1 MIGFY
6 NYTVILTYA
15 SLLSAG
21 LGIMVSLQGE
31 GHPYAGTFFL
41 LFCGLCDAFDGKVAR
56 MKKDRSEEE
65 CKFGIQIDSLCDL
78 VSFGVLPAVIGAALM
93 WKSDVADIPKLH
105 TGRDGFVIPAIC
117 ILILVTYI
125 LVAMI
130 RLAYFNVMEEKRQ
143 AEEGG
148 IRKVYEG
155 LPVTS
160 AALIFPLI
168 MLLQFLTPK
177 DLTALYFAGLV
188 IVGGLF
194 VSKISVK
201 KPDSKGLCRLIA
213 IGAVEFLLM
222 LGYLIY
228 KKIVG

>member
-21 LGIMVSLQGE
+21 LGILVSLQGE

-56 MKKDRSEEE
+56 MKKDRSEDE

-105 TGRDGFVIPAIC
+105 TGTDGFVIPGIC
-117 ILILVTYI
+117 IVIMVTYI

-143 AEEGG
+143 SEEGG
-148 IRKVYEG
+148 VRKVYEG

-188 IVGGLF
+188 VVGALF

-201 KPDSKGLCRLIA
+201 KPDSKGLCRLIM
-213 IGAVEFLLM
+213 IGAIEFLLM

-228 KKIVG
+228 KKFVG